1 MDLGNPRIAYALAS
15 LMAAALSLIALESRA
30 DDAPVSESP
39 QTARLSSRW
48 QATLANAADQDER
61 PPEFQAPP
69 PASPYA
75 AELTVAY
82 VASPFLGVASTIGG
96 MAVTHSDFSLGTFAF
111 GVVAASIVAPGIHL
125 LNGEPGLAARSFV
138 AFPLVFT
145 GSVVLFAL
153 GSLAFYGATLEP
165 SEEDGTAHV
174 GAALA
179 TALIGGL
186 LGAAGWAIFDILDTS
201 DRTSRK
207 SSALRSRVTALRVG
221 IAPRPDGIAAVVG
234 GRF

>member
-39 QTARLSSRW
+39 QTGLLSSRW
-48 QATLANAADQDER
+48 QATLADAADPEER

-82 VASPFLGVASTIGG
+82 VGSPFLGVASTIGL
-96 MAVTHSDFSLGTFAF
+96 MAATHSDFSLGSFAF

-125 LNGEPGLAARSFV
+125 LNGEPGLAAGPRIS
-138 AFPLVFT
+138 
-145 GSVVLFAL
+145 
-153 GSLAFYGATLEP
+153 EP
-165 SEEDGTAHV
+165 HSPPH
-174 GAALA
+174 
-179 TALIGGL
+179 
-186 LGAAGWAIFDILDTS
+186 
-201 DRTSRK
+201 
-207 SSALRSRVTALRVG
+207 
-221 IAPRPDGIAAVVG
+221 
-234 GRF
+234 